1 MSLQQRYLQLN
12 LNLQINIC
20 LLIILALTIL
30 LIFFFSLAI
39 SIIRFKHLQENK
51 KEYFLTIEN
60 NIIESNINL
69 VNVYLFQYESII
81 KSLNSEILNYLN
93 NETNLQ
99 IFSRKNKEL
108 FAQMNVPDKTYIFKN
123 ISELNNYP
131 DYDETVSSDEKKIF
145 IYCEDTEEKCS
156 KITNLIKANSLS
168 YLNQNLG
175 ARNFKIPY
183 YGNKYLIDDYIV
195 YLMKY
200 NALFSLNNTKIKEML
215 NNYGNMDNIKNEAIS
230 RMNNEFNYYKRYFE
244 EYKNGKI
251 KMTESMYSK
260 IYNIFEKYNSLNDTD
275 IEDDFIKNQSILFQ
289 NFSFR
294 MDKTFSFNNWNE
306 KFSRI
311 YVGNKLMTDYISWA
325 LFNISQKLDII
336 SLPFNNDISGHLI
349 SKNMCYYFVL
359 KQLYLLNLI
368 KDDISF
374 NRNLLDEI
382 YKKINNSEIKDV
394 NDCKWS
400 KFINKELEVSNN
412 INNDFFEYYDLTN
425 VNQLYLS
432 NLFKKDINSYIFLIK
447 STYPNYDILKLFH
460 PYFFSFTQL
469 NFYSFTIG
477 KDLSRMIS
485 SAQEFIETVKYLML
499 IVLWF
504 MWILIIFIFLFLI
517 ARILPQI
524 TEPILRLTEIIN
536 LNLNELKDENLF
548 EYKLDEDINK
558 FFSLCKNLINGEM
571 INAEFNDEK
580 NINNIVDNNS
590 NNMIINN
597 KMILELIENQKN
609 MNNYDKNIFLLK
621 QGILFEKKNTKKYLK
636 KPTSPKNRSRIF
648 NGPGGFDII
657 KLIKIN
663 SDENT
668 TTDDKNLESLS
679 IKNNNNNQDDLYSK
693 VDEEDIE
700 KNNLKLYNDLIKI
713 TDYVYYGIEKG
724 KINKMRR
731 NIDKSI
737 VSKNSV
743 KHSNNNT
750 NTNTKANNNDFKII
764 RGFNNILYYWYTN
777 EKNNKNIK
785 KFTYIDA

>member
-30 LIFFFSLAI
+30 LIFFFSLSI

-145 IYCEDTEEKCS
+145 IYCDDTEEKCS
-156 KITNLIKANSLS
+156 GITNLIKANSLS

-215 NNYGNMDNIKNEAIS
+215 NNYENMDNIKNEAIS
-230 RMNNEFNYYKRYFE
+230 RMNREFKYYKRYFE

-251 KMTESMYSK
+251 KMIEFMYSK
-260 IYNIFEKYNSLNDTD
+260 IYNIFEEYNSLNDTD
-275 IEDDFIKNQSILFQ
+275 IENFIKNQSILFQ

-294 MDKTFSFNNWNE
+294 EDKTFCFNNWNE

-663 SDENT
+663 GDENT

>member
-1 MSLQQRYLQLN
+1 
-12 LNLQINIC
+12 
-20 LLIILALTIL
+20 
-30 LIFFFSLAI
+30 
-39 SIIRFKHLQENK
+39 
-51 KEYFLTIEN
+51 
-60 NIIESNINL
+60 
-69 VNVYLFQYESII
+69 
-81 KSLNSEILNYLN
+81 
-93 NETNLQ
+93 
-99 IFSRKNKEL
+99 
-108 FAQMNVPDKTYIFKN
+108 
-123 ISELNNYP
+123 
-131 DYDETVSSDEKKIF
+131 
-145 IYCEDTEEKCS
+145 
-156 KITNLIKANSLS
+156 
-168 YLNQNLG
+168 
-175 ARNFKIPY
+175 
-183 YGNKYLIDDYIV
+183 
-195 YLMKY
+195 
-200 NALFSLNNTKIKEML
+200 
-215 NNYGNMDNIKNEAIS
+215 
-230 RMNNEFNYYKRYFE
+230 
-244 EYKNGKI
+244 
-251 KMTESMYSK
+251 
-260 IYNIFEKYNSLNDTD
+260 
-275 IEDDFIKNQSILFQ
+275 
-289 NFSFR
+289 
-294 MDKTFSFNNWNE
+294 
-306 KFSRI
+306 
-311 YVGNKLMTDYISWA
+311 MTDYISWA

-382 YKKINNSEIKDV
+382 YKKINNNEIKDV

-400 KFINKELEVSNN
+400 KFINKELDVSNN

-425 VNQLYLS
+425 VNQLYLT
-432 NLFKKDINSYIFLIK
+432 NLFKKDINSYLFLIK

-621 QGILFEKKNTKKYLK
+621 QGMLFEKKNTKKYLK

-663 SDENT
+663 GDENT

-737 VSKNSV
+737 ISKNSV

>member
-156 KITNLIKANSLS
+156 GITNLIKANSLS

-311 YVGNKLMTDYISWA
+311 YVGNKLITDYISWA
-325 LFNISQKLDII
+325 LFNISQKLEII
-336 SLPFNNDISGHLI
+336 SLPFNNISGHLI
-349 SKNMCYYFVL
+349 SKNICYYYVL

-368 KDDISF
+368 NADISY

-382 YKKINNSEIKDV
+382 YQKINNSEIKDV

-400 KFINKELEVSNN
+400 KFINKELDVSNN

-621 QGILFEKKNTKKYLK
+621 QGMLFEKKNTKKYLK

-663 SDENT
+663 GDENT

-737 VSKNSV
+737 ISKNSV